1 MINSF
6 MSSNEVSY
14 DLVRDRLT
22 IMQKLIIEMKKD
34 LSQFYIKFQ
43 RIRRLN

>member
-34 LSQFYIKFQ
+34 LLQFYIKFQ